1 MSKQISIITNVNI
14 GENTTTVQKS
24 FACDSATE
32 NSPDETAPVAK
43 VGALSTRTSHTAGVF
58 TKTAHG
64 ILDTATI
71 AVFWN
76 GGYRVNVDID
86 SVTDNTITFSGGTG
100 DNLPAESGAVSVS
113 KMLQVDVPFVGDNLA
128 AICIKG
134 SQDIIAS
141 IIDDSGSILDADL
154 DANDAYLW
162 SIGSGVNPVAGDTA
176 IAVNFYNKSLVAA
189 DVSVIYGVNNT
200 LDQV

>member
-14 GENTTTVQKS
+14 GGNTATVQKS

-32 NSPDETAPVAK
+32 NSPNETAPAAK

-58 TKTAHG
+58 TKTTHG
-64 ILDTATI
+64 IPDTATI
-71 AVFWN
+71 AVFWT

-86 SVTDNTITFSGGTG
+86 SVTTDTITFSGGTG
-100 DNLPAESGAVSVS
+100 DNLPAEADAVSVS
-113 KMLQVDVPFVGDNLA
+113 KLLQVDAPFTGDNLA
-128 AICIKG
+128 AICIQG
-134 SQDIIAS
+134 SQDIVAS
-141 IIDDSGSILDADL
+141 VIDVSGSILDADL

-162 SIGSGVNPVAGDTA
+162 SIGSGINPVAGDTA
-176 IAVNFYNKSLVAA
+176 VAVNFYNKSLVAA
-189 DVSVIYGVNNT
+189 TVSVIYGMNNT